1 MKPSVSEK
9 SEISFATRRK
19 VYHKRSNKQANRL
32 VQQEL
37 ELTKKLTQRS
47 TQSPA
52 PKDDDI
58 LYRELLLSN
67 LRKLSEMQKFQAKHK
82 I

>member
-19 VYHKRSNKQANRL
+19 VYHKRSNKQADRL

-37 ELTKKLTQRS
+37 ELKKKLTQRL
-47 TQSPA
+47 TQSQA
-52 PKDDDI
+52 KDDDV

-67 LRKLSEMQKFQAKHK
+67 LRKFSEMQKFQAKHK